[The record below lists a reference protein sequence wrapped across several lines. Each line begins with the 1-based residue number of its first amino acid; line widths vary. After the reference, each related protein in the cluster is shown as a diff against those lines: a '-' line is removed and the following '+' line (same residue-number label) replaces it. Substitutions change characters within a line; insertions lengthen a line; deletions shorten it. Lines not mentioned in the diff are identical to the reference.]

1 MRKVLSILFLFTLVS
16 GAALAHCGH
25 CGVGDKPAG
34 ATTGEKK
41 CDHAEKSAKCGEA
54 CPAHGKEIAKTTE
67 NTAVSGTIKC
77 MHCDLHK
84 ADKCQ
89 KVLVTADSKIYE
101 FCPGTTKDVKLEK
114 MSGKEVTA
122 KGTVHEIKD
131 GNGVI
136 HLTSLEAKS

>member
-1 MRKVLSILFLFTLVS
+1 MRKALSILFLFTLVS

-25 CGVGDKPAG
+25 CGVGDKPAAPAAG
-34 ATTGEKK
+34 
-41 CDHAEKSAKCGEA
+41 DSKCGEA
-54 CPAHGKEIAKTTE
+54 CPTHGKEVTKTTE
-67 NTAVSGTIKC
+67 NASVAGTIKC

-84 ADKCQ
+84 ADKCE
-89 KVLVTADSKIYE
+89 KVLVTADGKIYK
-101 FCPGTTKDVKLEK
+101 FCPETTKDLKLEK